1 MDRRR
6 KISNHKPISVYS
18 MERER
23 KNRTVADLNVMN
35 IVAAEMVDEKKHS
48 AESEEAEEEE
58 FLKYGAVDEFYNL
71 DKEIGNFSA
80 QSESSRNRIGRG
92 GTETEKYIVAVCSHF
107 RFGHSH
113 VDPGAY
119 GVVKKCVHKE
129 NGNIFAAKI
138 IKTSNSNIRKS
149 VMQEIEMM
157 RALGRHSKLVELF
170 DAYQT
175 PFEIV
180 MVLEL

>member
-1 MDRRR
+1 M
-6 KISNHKPISVYS
+6 ILLQY
-18 MERER
+18 
-23 KNRTVADLNVMN
+23 
-35 IVAAEMVDEKKHS
+35 
-48 AESEEAEEEE
+48 
-58 FLKYGAVDEFYNL
+58 
-71 DKEIGNFSA
+71 
-80 QSESSRNRIGRG
+80 
-92 GTETEKYIVAVCSHF
+92 CHF
-107 RFGHSH
+107 VTR
-113 VDPGAY
+113 GAY

>member
-1 MDRRR
+1 MGRVGRGWCLLGVVGLFSLR
-6 KISNHKPISVYS
+6 HILPISTFS
-18 MERER
+18 RDF
-23 KNRTVADLNVMN
+23 VAILP
-35 IVAAEMVDEKKHS
+35 
-48 AESEEAEEEE
+48 
-58 FLKYGAVDEFYNL
+58 LCY
-71 DKEIGNFSA
+71 
-80 QSESSRNRIGRG
+80 R
-92 GTETEKYIVAVCSHF
+92 
-107 RFGHSH
+107 
-113 VDPGAY
+113 GAY

-157 RALGRHSKLVELF
+157 RAVGRHSKIVELF